1 MPMAENNQYHPF
13 PRTTIFLLRH
23 GEIETGDVR
32 KFVGQRDLPLTE
44 AGFEQ
49 ARIWQ
54 RGLAHIQFD
63 RIYTSDLPRCKDTA
77 NIMAAKRSTGVQEVP
92 ELREINLGR
101 WQGVAVDEIQR
112 LYPEEYDRRG
122 RDIANFRPP
131 GGEAFSDLSARVVP
145 VFEQITEGLAGSVL
159 IVCHSGVIRV
169 ILCRVL
175 GLPLSS
181 LLSLELDYGSLSIVQ
196 RAGEYFRL
204 YAMNIPPAEGS
215 VPPVNWPNSTM

>member
-1 MPMAENNQYHPF
+1 MSENNQYHPF

-32 KFVGQRDLPLTE
+32 KFVGQRDLALTKT
-44 AGFEQ
+44 GLEQ
-49 ARIWQ
+49 ARLW
-54 RGLAHIQFD
+54 RRELAPIRFSK
-63 RIYTSDLPRCKDTA
+63 IFTSDLPRCVDTA
-77 NIMAAKRSTGVQEVP
+77 AIVAEEQSASIVEVP
-92 ELREINLGR
+92 ELKEINLGR
-101 WQGVAVDEIQR
+101 WQGVAVDEIRR
-112 LYPEEYDRRG
+112 LYPEEYELRS

-131 GGEAFSDLSARVVP
+131 GGESFSDLSGRVAP
-145 VFEQITEGLAGSVL
+145 VFDQITKGLDGRVL

-175 GLPLSS
+175 ELPLSNI
-181 LLSLELDYGSLSIVQ
+181 LKLELDYGSLSVVQ

-215 VPPVNWPNSTM
+215 FPQVNWPSSIM